1 MSTATLAPPKSPSAA
16 YEPQPYRWTCDEFHD
31 LGDRGYFDGRR
42 AMLIDGEILTMPMAN
57 PAHNLALN
65 KTYEVLRARFAGGHH
80 VRNQMA
86 LDVGLANDPGP
97 DLAVVAGSFE
107 DYADRQATTAL
118 LVVEIAD
125 SSLAFDRGPK
135 SNLYAA
141 ANVQEYWVL
150 DLNGQQLFAYRDPVA
165 DADAPRGFRYA
176 TVLTFAATER
186 AAPLAAPQSS
196 VLVAELLP

>member
-1 MSTATLAPPKSPSAA
+1 MSMATLAPPKASVPWTGP
-16 YEPQPYRWTCDEFHD
+16 EPYRWTCDEFHD

-57 PAHNLALN
+57 PAHVTSLHLIAKYLDRTFPDYYIRNQSALN
-65 KTYEVLRARFAGGHH
+65 
-80 VRNQMA
+80 
-86 LDVGLANDPGP
+86 VGTENDPGP
-97 DLAVVAGSFE
+97 DLAVVAGSIR
-107 DYADRQATTAL
+107 DYSTRQATTAV

-135 SNLYAA
+135 SNLYSA

-150 DLNGQQLFAYRDPVA
+150 DLNGQQLFAYRDPIA

-186 AAPLAAPQSS
+186 AAPLADPQSS
-196 VLVAELLP
+196 VLVAEMLP